1 MICIRNSTVTFTF
14 CQNNRPTA
22 FSHTEFRAMATH
34 GICTEYAPRRFP
46 AIVLRIRGYNSGDP
60 DGVATALLFRS
71 GRVVMTGVRAPTCG
85 LCSTV
90 NVMAHRVRHRVRAA
104 LRGAGLSAAAR
115 ALRIGEVRVRNLVS
129 SVRLPFRVHIER
141 LYNSLMSRH
150 SAIDQNHDDDNVLA
164 DTQFVGVRSCRLDF
178 CAFPALRCTLSMAL
192 SESQQQQPQSVAPPI
207 AVTFL
212 LFVNGQLIVTGVRSV
227 EHIDAALQNIETMVN
242 RSTYR
247 R

>member
-1 MICIRNSTVTFTF
+1 
-14 CQNNRPTA
+14 
-22 FSHTEFRAMATH
+22 MATH

-71 GRVVMTGVRAPTCG
+71 GRVVMTGVRAPACG

-90 NVMAHRVRHRVRAA
+90 NVMAHRVRHRVGAA

-150 SAIDQNHDDDNVLA
+150 SAIDQNHDGR
-164 DTQFVGVRSCRLDF
+164 QS
-178 CAFPALRCTLSMAL
+178 LRCTLSMAL

-212 LFVNGQLIVTGVRSV
+212 LFVNGQLIVTGVRRV

>member
-46 AIVLRIRGYNSGDP
+46 AIVLRIRGYNSGDDDVEP
-60 DGVATALLFRS
+60 NGVATALLFRS
-71 GRVVMTGVRAPTCG
+71 GRVVMTGVRAPACG

-129 SVRLPFRVHIER
+129 SVRLPFRVHIE
-141 LYNSLMSRH
+141 
-150 SAIDQNHDDDNVLA
+150 
-164 DTQFVGVRSCRLDF
+164 
-178 CAFPALRCTLSMAL
+178 PLRCTLSMAL
-192 SESQQQQPQSVAPPI
+192 SESQQQPQSVARPI

-227 EHIDAALQNIETMVN
+227 EHIDEALQNIETMVN

>member
-1 MICIRNSTVTFTF
+1 
-14 CQNNRPTA
+14 
-22 FSHTEFRAMATH
+22 MATH

>member
-1 MICIRNSTVTFTF
+1 
-14 CQNNRPTA
+14 
-22 FSHTEFRAMATH
+22 MATH

-46 AIVLRIRGYNSGDP
+46 AIVLRIRGYNSGDDDVEP
-60 DGVATALLFRS
+60 NGVATALLFRS
-71 GRVVMTGVRAPTCG
+71 GRVVMTGVRAPACG

-150 SAIDQNHDDDNVLA
+150 SEIDQNHDDDNVLA
-164 DTQFVGVRSCRLDF
+164 DTQFVGVRSCHLDL

-192 SESQQQQPQSVAPPI
+192 SESQQQPQSVAQPI

-227 EHIDAALQNIETMVN
+227 EHIDEALQNIETMVN

>member
-85 LCSTV
+85 LCSDSQ
-90 NVMAHRVRHRVRAA
+90 RD
-104 LRGAGLSAAAR
+104 GASGAPPGSGGAPWGWTLS
-115 ALRIGEVRVRNLVS
+115 
-129 SVRLPFRVHIER
+129 
-141 LYNSLMSRH
+141 
-150 SAIDQNHDDDNVLA
+150 
-164 DTQFVGVRSCRLDF
+164 
-178 CAFPALRCTLSMAL
+178 RCTSLTHRG
-192 SESQQQQPQSVAPPI
+192 SESAEPGEQR
-207 AVTFL
+207 TL
-212 LFVNGQLIVTGVRSV
+212 
-227 EHIDAALQNIETMVN
+227 ALP
-242 RSTYR
+242 SAH
-247 R
+247 

>member
-1 MICIRNSTVTFTF
+1 
-14 CQNNRPTA
+14 
-22 FSHTEFRAMATH
+22 MATH
-34 GICTEYAPRRFP
+34 GICTEYAPQRFP
-46 AIVLRIRGYNSGDP
+46 AIVLRIRGYNSGDDDVEP
-60 DGVATALLFRS
+60 NGVATALLFRS
-71 GRVVMTGVRAPTCG
+71 GRVVMTGVRAPACG

-90 NVMAHRVRHRVRAA
+90 NVMAHRVRHRVLAA

-164 DTQFVGVRSCRLDF
+164 NTQFVGVRSCRLDL

-192 SESQQQQPQSVAPPI
+192 SESQQQPQSVAQPI

-227 EHIDAALQNIETMVN
+227 EHIDEALQNIETMVN

>member
-71 GRVVMTGVRAPTCG
+71 GRVVMTGVRAPACG

-90 NVMAHRVRHRVRAA
+90 NVMAHRVRHRVGAA

-192 SESQQQQPQSVAPPI
+192 SESQQQQPQSVAQPI

-212 LFVNGQLIVTGVRSV
+212 LFLNGQLIVTGVRRV